1 MSEIRGKCDFCMNSA
16 NPPTYTPCVWCRRD
30 QRRTDWRPSAA
41 GDVALRLEEDIVA
54 LRAQLARVREA
65 LDVHDGYPVGQLEGV
80 LFKTNAIRAA
90 IDQEAKTDA
99 SEDHKPH

>member
-1 MSEIRGKCDFCMNSA
+1 MQMYGKTVYAPGGD
-16 NPPTYTPCVWCRRD
+16 PLVWSPEYCADCGDDVGKIGSRD
-30 QRRTDWRPSAA
+30 
-41 GDVALRLEEDIVA
+41 ALEKVV
-54 LRAQLARVREA
+54 QRVREA